1 MEHKNKSFSRIKRH
15 QSDKVLRYSI
25 RKYSFGA
32 ASVAVAALMFLGT
45 HVVSADGVDH
55 QNQPAIG
62 APNPNEEESPLIE
75 PAPTSKNE
83 ETKETEKVEV
93 AKETEEREKPSEN
106 KEAVEANSLN
116 NGTSTSAIIATKD
129 ASADKVA
136 EKQTLDKTKLQ
147 ANITKV
153 QELLDKVNKEK
164 APASTLAAIQAD
176 LENAKN
182 ALNNNE
188 LTQAE
193 IDTIAKKLNEKSFV
207 LSSMPKLGAP
217 KIGNDKTRVTPKTE
231 TEIKH
236 SLETVKED
244 LQKYVKKSEITTD
257 KPNVTAAEEILENI
271 SKQLENTTLTSKELT
286 TLLEQAKTVRNSL
299 VNEELRATSG
309 ARDSRNTQRM
319 GEGVSFRADDVV
331 VEGALHDVKEY
342 ISEDKYNGGGTTT
355 NQRVRTIEKTFMTA
369 KYSTEGNKK
378 FITYEVYFQNDG
390 QALDGTTG
398 NAFWFYPP
406 RDLLYNV
413 GDNYPIGLVSDAY
426 YERYEKKAG
435 TTGIL
440 SHNPNNFTQV
450 GGRYTVSLSRGKTQ
464 DYGSQSLWG
473 SAGGIFQFDG
483 GPARRSPRQVQSM
496 LKNLQYNKELNS
508 IIRLGN
514 NPTGNLPD
522 GSYSHIL
529 NVSPKQNY
537 AYKYHV
543 KMRLRDDVT
552 AEQAKTAGTIAVTTK
567 AGSATNALQAYVY
580 AARGTSLLAPPT
592 INTLTKYDGT
602 LVSTDRV
609 ISGTGVAGATI
620 TLTMQDGTPRTIHVD
635 NSGRWSYT
643 LKQNEKLTQNTRQD
657 ASIKSPNTISAK
669 QTKNGEES
677 SVTAVNVQLARAI
690 SIDTPLQAGRDISVK
705 VAHDTGRFYIQVRNA
720 ANTATVYEYGVI
732 QENGRWRIE
741 NSTAANAIDV
751 KVTDGDTPSE
761 KKITLHV
768 NDSHRKNN
776 IPFKI
781 TKDHVVRVRSHH
793 VNDANIAADPG
804 HENDGWV
811 TAAKATNTNP
821 TIAIKDSNATYTS
834 DGTLTKDKLKTLVTV
849 NDAEDTPGKT
859 VGNSAAENLDVTAT
873 KDGKNVDLTKP
884 LKQGT
889 YNLTYRTT
897 DAAGAIA
904 TKNHTITVNYA
915 AVAKSKINLV
925 QGERVSDEIK
935 RSLLELRDGND
946 KVAIPNNAR
955 VEVTLDTSAKADSKT
970 AVASV
975 VLQGKTI
982 ASTNINYRVL
992 PTFPIAHTVYDFK
1005 GVNRSD
1011 DESKYYLN
1019 TGIPGGMKWFA
1030 KRGNEAEIDASGLRD
1045 KINADPVGETTY
1057 KFGGKYNY
1065 GRFTDSPQPTEKLEH
1080 SATFTHK
1087 VFDIKPNDTKVTVA
1101 QGGTLSEAQAISAVA
1116 KVTGSPDLPS
1126 GTTYEWVDDRG
1137 NKITP
1142 TANTA
1147 GVQNFKVKVTLPPA
1161 QSGND
1166 APEATKRQPSKIITV
1181 PVNVTPPAPTVTPTI
1196 NNMVTSTDRV
1206 LRGTGLA
1213 GAKVKVT
1220 VNTTPLPEVT
1230 VGRDGN
1236 WEVTLPKGLNSNHA
1250 PSQAQLVNKDPL
1262 KVTQS
1267 VDGVDSPITNVTVA
1281 VGETKVQPTVENGT
1295 SVYAGAKMITVK
1307 APHDAGVFYVKYR
1320 EKDSNQEKEIGIKRD
1335 SISGPWTSIA
1345 PDRGVVTGNVTKD
1358 GFSDTVTI
1366 EMKESI
1372 KEGSIS
1378 AVANIRQGG
1387 YSSPYSW
1394 QATTVTNEA
1403 PTLTSTFTG
1412 PKKVVE
1418 YGTPFNPTELVRA
1431 SDKEDD
1437 TGLTRG
1443 TGRVE
1448 VVSVNGNTGNKTVNT
1463 SQTGTYTVKLKATDS
1478 QGKASAEKDVTVE
1491 VTKNHQAVAKPVVN
1505 LKVGE
1510 TLTPAEKR
1518 SLIELQEGNGRVAL
1532 PDDAIVEVNLDT
1544 SAKSNSKQTT
1554 ANVRFKDGTVKNVD
1568 LNYKVL
1574 QTFPVA
1580 TKVYD
1585 FNGVA
1590 RNQSEGAYYSNTGL
1604 PDGFNWFVRQNG
1616 TVKPDGYI
1624 QNYLRNDSVGTTDY
1638 VYGAKYREGRFSN
1651 NAPESDR
1658 LEHSGTVSHTVFDV
1672 GANTTRIMVNRGSA
1686 LSDDQARTAVMPI
1699 NNSAA
1704 LPSGTTYEW
1713 VTENGNPLTDKA
1725 VTEKGEATRYV
1736 KVTLPKTA
1744 VDGPAATQHQSYK
1757 IVEVKINEAEKPT
1770 VSFKYG
1776 NDTIPLTTTAENRFV
1791 IFRGATFNPTLTVSD
1806 NSGTVSY
1813 LKVSGLPS
1821 GREVIKDTA
1830 MTSGTNVT
1838 IDGDNATTS
1847 NADLGRHE
1855 ASVLVR
1861 DAAGNEETYKFAYT
1875 VEDAILKETPKTV
1888 PLGTKLGTD
1897 SHDYV
1902 KLANSTEPDYTVYPN
1917 GMAFKWKKD
1926 NVEVTDRETALTEP
1940 GRVTGYKAVV
1950 KFPAAGFYTKNGVKI
1965 YTPDSIERDITFLV
1979 QPTAPT
1985 VTAKDNGDVLITPT
1999 NQTNVDKVSVT
2010 FTKQDDSTEVT
2021 YTAKKNASGVW
2032 QFGSGAPLTVDP
2044 TTGVF
2049 RLKDRVV
2056 KDGTTVTTK
2065 ALTTDGTGSV
2075 ESIPATGIAGNGD
2088 AVLPEIEFKNTVI
2101 DSTGDRVVY
2110 ITPIENTNIDVA
2122 TITDNS
2128 NKLLEAVFFD
2138 QGAGIT
2144 DLGNYGLT
2152 YNKVIR
2158 NGDTITNAPLT
2169 VTVNGTLNKFKSGNT
2184 VWSDDDVITTRY
2196 ASAMD
2201 AAENNIKDKSGSR
2214 DNVASNPYRV
2224 VFKTLT
2230 QATKYTPTVS
2240 KSKIER
2246 DITQANTTITATEFN
2261 KIKDTLTFSSTRGEV
2276 KVDKNTSGLELT
2288 MKNSTVQTKQ
2298 DGTLYITATVTYPD
2312 GSREDI
2318 EVPLD
2323 TTNANKAKPTL
2334 TIPEVSIKAAKAKDA
2349 QGSVPATEY
2358 NRVLNNVTV
2367 PQGQPQPTAKEVKNN
2382 GRISVVGGKNV
2393 VTVGLTFSDN
2403 TKKDV
2408 TVPVLEVKPI
2418 DITTTFN
2425 ELDNTVTVKP
2435 NTTVENGDKL
2445 HVTIR
2450 GIGMQLT
2457 KTADGYTN
2465 SVNDRT
2471 ITVNQDG
2478 SITITL
2484 AGEEKY
2490 QAGDRI
2496 VTRHESNKNGKV
2508 DSYETEAFA
2517 GLKPVEKVPVIN
2529 LTNLTP
2535 KEIEDVKA
2543 AVEKAN
2549 PSVNTAELQVAANGD
2564 VTYRHKGAGVGASD
2578 PTPVITLSET
2588 VRERNDAEKID
2599 PTIATLTRYVKE
2611 TKHTDEQIKNAI
2623 TGEHIAN
2630 KAITGEI
2637 PTNGGTVVV
2646 KVTYTDGSSEDV
2658 KVPIIVTPELTPVKN
2673 LNDLTNKEKESVK
2686 AKIQTLNP
2694 TATNIVVKNNGETT
2708 LTIPDVTTA
2717 PLTPAQTVKEA
2728 DSNRIQPPAVTPVK
2742 NTGAL
2747 TPEEKGKVVEAVKK
2761 VNPKAT
2767 KVEVGEDG
2775 STTVTFEDGTT
2786 APLTPAQTVKE
2797 ADSNRIQPPAVTP
2810 VKNTGA
2816 LTPEEK
2822 GKVVEAVKKVN
2833 PKATKVEVGEDGST
2847 TVTFEDGTTAPLTP
2861 DKTVVEAQSNGLID
2875 PPTVE
2880 IPEFNGAVNGELP
2893 DPVELPKV
2901 KLIITKWIDEQG
2913 NELKPADAKAPA
2925 VLGEANEAFEHGEIE
2940 GYVFV
2945 RTDVNEEGDVV
2956 THVFRKVTPTKPEG
2970 NGEQQGGDNT
2980 PQSTPEVP
2988 TDNTERKPE
2997 TEKPTVPD
3005 TKQAEQPTQT
3015 VDAQVAPSQNQ
3026 AVLPNTGTKADRA
3039 TGALGALSLLGAFG
3053 LLFAK
3058 KKKDDEEET
3067 RNN

>member
-45 HVVSADGVDH
+45 HAVSADAVDAK
-55 QNQPAIG
+55 NQPTIG
-62 APNPNEEESPLIE
+62 APNPNEEKSPLIE

-106 KEAVEANSLN
+106 KETVEANSLN
-116 NGTSTSAIIATKD
+116 NGISTSTITVTKD
-129 ASADKVA
+129 ASDDKVT
-136 EKQTLDKTKLQ
+136 EKQRLDKSQLQ
-147 ANITKV
+147 ASITKV
-153 QELLDKVNKEK
+153 QELLAKVNKEK
-164 APASTLAAIQAD
+164 APAQTLAAIQAD
-176 LENAKN
+176 LERANSV
-182 ALNNNE
+182 LNNDSLE

-193 IDTIAKKLNEKSFV
+193 VDEAAKKLNEKVFV
-207 LSSMPKLGAP
+207 LSSMPKVVAP
-217 KIGNDKTRVTPKTE
+217 KTGSHETLETPKTV

-244 LQKYVKKSEITTD
+244 LQKYVKKSEIPTD

-286 TLLEQAKTVRNSL
+286 ALLEQAKSVRNTL

-309 ARDSRNTQRM
+309 ARDSRNNQRM
-319 GEGVSFRADDVV
+319 GEGVSFRANDVP
-331 VEGALHDVKEY
+331 VEGALYNVKEY
-342 ISEDKYNGGGTTT
+342 ISEDKFNGGGATAG
-355 NQRVRTIEKTFMTA
+355 QRARTIDKTFMTA
-369 KYSTEGNKK
+369 RYSQEGGKKY
-378 FITYEVYFQNDG
+378 ITYDVYFQNDG
-390 QALDGTTG
+390 YALSGGTG

-406 RDLLYNV
+406 RDILYKGGKYV
-413 GDNYPIGLVSDAY
+413 GDTIAEAY
-426 YERYEKKAG
+426 YERYRNHAG
-435 TTGIL
+435 TGRL
-440 SHNPNNFTQV
+440 SENPGNFTKVDTYNALEKVMRNGTNQDDSTRRQW
-450 GGRYTVSLSRGKTQ
+450 GDRISLYQ
-464 DYGSQSLWG
+464 L
-473 SAGGIFQFDG
+473 DG
-483 GPARRSPRQVQSM
+483 GPNNNNKRQEM
-496 LKNLQYNKELNS
+496 LKDLENNPDLNR
-508 IIRLGN
+508 IIRLN
-514 NPTGNLPD
+514 NDPNGPYPTL
-522 GSYSHIL
+522 SYSHVL
-529 NVSPKQNY
+529 TVSGGQNY

-543 KMRLRDDVT
+543 KMRLKDDVT
-552 AEQAKTAGTIAVTTK
+552 AEEAKTAGTMAVTAKEGKSIT
-567 AGSATNALQAYVY
+567 ATQAYVY
-580 AARGTSLLAPPT
+580 SATGTSMLAAPT

-609 ISGTGVAGATI
+609 ISGTGVVGATV
-620 TLTMQDGTPRTIHVD
+620 TLTMQDGTTRSIPVN

-643 LKQNEKLTQNTRQD
+643 LKQNEKLTQNTKQD

-677 SVTAVNVQLARAI
+677 SATSVNVQLARAI

-741 NSTAANAIDV
+741 NSAAANAIDL
-751 KVTDGDTPSE
+751 KVTDGDNPSE

-793 VNDANIAADPG
+793 VNGDNNPADPG

-811 TAAKATNTNP
+811 TANKATNTDP
-821 TIAIKDSNATYTS
+821 TITINNSNATYTS

-849 NDAEDTPGKT
+849 NDAEDTPGRT

-884 LKQGT
+884 LTRGT

-897 DAAGAIA
+897 DAAGATA

-925 QGERVSDEIK
+925 QGESVSDELK

-1065 GRFTDSPQPTEKLEH
+1065 GRFTDSPQPAEKLEH

-1166 APEATKRQPSKIITV
+1166 APEATKRQPSKIIAV

-1847 NADLGRHE
+1847 NADLGGHE

-2110 ITPIENTNIDVA
+2110 ITPTENTNIDVA

-2543 AVEKAN
+2543 AVKKAN

-2797 ADSNRIQPPAVTP
+2797 A
-2810 VKNTGA
+2810 
-2816 LTPEEK
+2816 
-2822 GKVVEAVKKVN
+2822 
-2833 PKATKVEVGEDGST
+2833 
-2847 TVTFEDGTTAPLTP
+2847 
-2861 DKTVVEAQSNGLID
+2861 QSNGLID

>member
-45 HVVSADGVDH
+45 HVVSADGLDAN
-55 QNQPAIG
+55 NQPTIG
-62 APNPNEEESPLIE
+62 APNPNEEKSPLIE
-75 PAPTSKNE
+75 PALTAKNE
-83 ETKETEKVEV
+83 ETKEIEKVEV
-93 AKETEEREKPSEN
+93 AKETEKVEATKETEKPAEN
-106 KEAVEANSLN
+106 NEAVENEALN
-116 NGTSTSAIIATKD
+116 NRSNNGASSEKETSA
-129 ASADKVA
+129 SDKVV
-136 EKQTLDKTKLQ
+136 EKQTLDKSQLQ

-153 QELLDKVNKEK
+153 QELLNKVNKEK
-164 APASTLAAIQAD
+164 APASTLVAIQAD
-176 LENAKN
+176 LEKANSV
-182 ALNNNE
+182 LNNNSLE

-193 IDTIAKKLNEKSFV
+193 VDAAAKKLSEKLFV
-207 LSSMPKLGAP
+207 LSSMPKANAP
-217 KIGNDKTRVTPKTE
+217 EKV
-231 TEIKH
+231 
-236 SLETVKED
+236 VKEG
-244 LQKYVKKSEITTD
+244 K
-257 KPNVTAAEEILENI
+257 
-271 SKQLENTTLTSKELT
+271 NTIANTGSHDP
-286 TLLEQAKTVRNSL
+286 RN
-299 VNEELRATSG
+299 G
-309 ARDSRNTQRM
+309 QRM
-319 GEGVSFRADDVV
+319 GEGVSFRANDVP
-331 VEGALHDVKEY
+331 VEGALYNVKEY
-342 ISEDKYNGGGTTT
+342 ISEDKFNGGGATAG
-355 NQRVRTIEKTFMTA
+355 QRARTIDKTFMTA
-369 KYSTEGNKK
+369 RYSQEGGKKY
-378 FITYEVYFQNDG
+378 ITYDVYFQNDG
-390 QALDGTTG
+390 YALSGGTG

-406 RDLLYNV
+406 RDILYSGGRYV
-413 GDNYPIGLVSDAY
+413 GDTIAEAY
-426 YERYEKKAG
+426 YERYRNHAG
-435 TTGIL
+435 TGRL
-440 SHNPNNFTQV
+440 SENPGNFTKVDTYNALEKVMRNGTNQDDSTRRQW
-450 GGRYTVSLSRGKTQ
+450 GDRISLYQ
-464 DYGSQSLWG
+464 L
-473 SAGGIFQFDG
+473 DG
-483 GPARRSPRQVQSM
+483 GPNNNNKRQEM
-496 LKNLQYNKELNS
+496 LKDLANNPDLNR
-508 IIRLGN
+508 IIRLN
-514 NPTGNLPD
+514 NDPNGPYPTL
-522 GSYSHIL
+522 SYSHVL
-529 NVSPKQNY
+529 TVSGGQNY

-543 KMRLRDDVT
+543 KMRLKDDVT
-552 AEQAKTAGTIAVTTK
+552 AEEAKTAGTMAVTAKEGKSIT
-567 AGSATNALQAYVY
+567 ATQAYVY
-580 AARGTSLLAPPT
+580 SATGTSMLAAPT

-609 ISGTGVAGATI
+609 ISGTGVVGATI
-620 TLTMQDGTPRTIHVD
+620 TLMMQDGTTRSIPVN

-643 LKQNEKLTQNTRQD
+643 LKPNEKLTQNTKQD

-677 SVTAVNVQLARAI
+677 SAASVNVQLARAI

-705 VAHDTGRFYIQVRNA
+705 VAHDTGRFYVQVRNA

-741 NSTAANAIDV
+741 NSAAANAIDL
-751 KVTDGDTPSE
+751 KATDGDTPSE

-768 NDSHRKNN
+768 NDAHRKNN

-793 VNDANIAADPG
+793 VNGDNNPADPG

-811 TAAKATNTNP
+811 TANKATNTNP

-859 VGNSAAENLDVTAT
+859 VGNTAAENLDVTAT

-2110 ITPIENTNIDVA
+2110 ITPTENTNIDVA

-2543 AVEKAN
+2543 AVKKAN

-2708 LTIPDVTTA
+2708 LTIPDV
-2717 PLTPAQTVKEA
+2717 
-2728 DSNRIQPPAVTPVK
+2728 
-2742 NTGAL
+2742 
-2747 TPEEKGKVVEAVKK
+2747 
-2761 VNPKAT
+2761 
-2767 KVEVGEDG
+2767 
-2775 STTVTFEDGTT
+2775 TT